1 MKTPRILFFAWT
13 LCLAYAVAS
22 CVSGPSTESFKDDL
36 DYTIAT
42 VEYNYPGYALLT
54 ESELAEYGIMKTAV
68 RDSVDTG
75 AYSDFDGVGHYLAWF
90 QQRHLRTCWD
100 AHNHFWKESVNY
112 AALFPYNPQSVS
124 CRVDDDTWLIRFPSC
139 TGDPDKEWIAQ
150 SVKDYE
156 TSGCKYLIIDIRGN
170 GGGNDNYFEPYLA
183 LLYDTPGATDGMD
196 LFYTKRNF
204 KVMSR
209 YAPRWMRQV
218 AEEHDKSQERVMWTM
233 AEEFP
238 IEYPTTSALPV
249 AAALIID
256 SEVGSSGEQMVL
268 DIKAS
273 SKRTTV
279 YGRENTY
286 GILDISNCTEEVL
299 PFSKRTILIPVT
311 VSHRLPDRGIDKTGI
326 APDVRLDIPYPTQ
339 LTDNVD
345 EWVLWV
351 AEDLK
356 KKANRQE

>member
-1 MKTPRILFFAWT
+1 
-13 LCLAYAVAS
+13 
-22 CVSGPSTESFKDDL
+22 
-36 DYTIAT
+36 
-42 VEYNYPGYALLT
+42 
-54 ESELAEYGIMKTAV
+54 
-68 RDSVDTG
+68 
-75 AYSDFDGVGHYLAWF
+75 
-90 QQRHLRTCWD
+90 
-100 AHNHFWKESVNY
+100 
-112 AALFPYNPQSVS
+112 
-124 CRVDDDTWLIRFPSC
+124 
-139 TGDPDKEWIAQ
+139 
-150 SVKDYE
+150 
-156 TSGCKYLIIDIRGN
+156 
-170 GGGNDNYFEPYLA
+170 
-183 LLYDTPGATDGMD
+183 
-196 LFYTKRNF
+196 
-204 KVMSR
+204 MSQ

-218 AEEHDKSQERVMWTM
+218 AEGHDKSRERVMWTM

-238 IEYPTTSALPV
+238 IEYPTTSSLPV

-299 PFSKRTILIPVT
+299 PFSKRIILIPVT

-339 LTDNVD
+339 LADNVD

-356 KKANRQE
+356 RKANRQE